1 MSATPGRASPTRCAA
16 GCSSRSSPPSRSGR
30 APAWGSTCRGGSWS
44 SATVATCGSP
54 PRRGTPASRW
64 SCPSPSPHRP
74 RDRPA
79 AGRGGAAAG
88 RHEWRG
94 PGPLPRRLHRG
105 RRRGRLGT
113 AVRRARAHRGV
124 GRGREHRRPRPHRG
138 DVRTPLRRHRGV
150 RRPGHRRRLQRG
162 RDVHR
167 HAARRA
173 GRRAGHPGLIGVFD
187 VDWMG
192 LLTREVLRE
201 RAAELIADSCAWAVG
216 MSDQPHY
223 QRRAG
228 RVVATGTTVGERAAK
243 ELLLGDEEDGR
254 LDLGDARPGSFQD
267 ALNAVG
273 ADGVLQAHRFD
284 EELLQPFVQE
294 TCLRAADRARSTRP
308 EDWAELAD
316 DVGEDAQD
324 IGEVVRGGGWE
335 APLRIDAEHL
345 VLAALGAVPLI
356 EVEAEGLPLSLVRAA
371 ETVTRGAAEPTPPEW
386 TDDALAGSLFLA
398 EAAVTAAGASL
409 PVAPDA
415 AERLV
420 EQLLAHGLE
429 ADEVLAVLPHL

>member
-1 MSATPGRASPTRCAA
+1 
-16 GCSSRSSPPSRSGR
+16 
-30 APAWGSTCRGGSWS
+30 
-44 SATVATCGSP
+44 V
-54 PRRGTPASRW
+54 
-64 SCPSPSPHRP
+64 
-74 RDRPA
+74 
-79 AGRGGAAAG
+79 
-88 RHEWRG
+88 E
-94 PGPLPRRLHRG
+94 
-105 RRRGRLGT
+105 
-113 AVRRARAHRGV
+113 
-124 GRGREHRRPRPHRG
+124 
-138 DVRTPLRRHRGV
+138 
-150 RRPGHRRRLQRG
+150 
-162 RDVHR
+162 
-167 HAARRA
+167 
-173 GRRAGHPGLIGVFD
+173 GVFE

-201 RAAELIADSCAWAVG
+201 RAAELIAETCAWAVG

-223 QRRAG
+223 RRTAG
-228 RVVATGTTVGERAAK
+228 RLVATGTTVGERAAK

-273 ADGVLQAHRFD
+273 ADGVLEAHRFD

-294 TCLRAADRARSTRP
+294 TCVRAGERARSTRP
-308 EDWAELAD
+308 EDWAELAE
-316 DVGEDAQD
+316 DVGENADDVA
-324 IGEVVRGGGWE
+324 EVVRGGGWE

-371 ETVTRGAAEPTPPEW
+371 EAATHAAAPTRPPPAEA
-386 TDDALAGSLFLA
+386 DLAGSLFLA
-398 EAAVTAAGASL
+398 EAAVTAAGAPL

-429 ADEVLAVLPHL
+429 PDEVLAVLPHLPVRVETADTVVAIIRAAGIG